1 MLLATR
7 PNEWCLRQMEN
18 WFRCKWILRLF
29 FWHFDGLILRVK
41 IFGVEEEVRDWYGG
55 VFNVFSSLVGLFTN
69 LNLRGVTLEW
79 IMVMIFCLSFSD
91 KEADLD
97 FCIT

>member
-1 MLLATR
+1 
-7 PNEWCLRQMEN
+7 MEN
-18 WFRCKWILRLF
+18 CFRCKWILRLF
-29 FWHFDGLILRVK
+29 FCHFDGLILRVK
-41 IFGVEEEVRDWYGG
+41 IFGVEEEVRDWYEG
-55 VFNVFSSLVGLFTN
+55 VFSFFSSLVVQCTN

-79 IMVMIFCLSFSD
+79 IMAMIFCLSFSD

>member
-1 MLLATR
+1 L
-7 PNEWCLRQMEN
+7 
-18 WFRCKWILRLF
+18 
-29 FWHFDGLILRVK
+29 DGLIVRVK
-41 IFGVEEEVRDWYGG
+41 IFGVEEEVRDWYEGIYS
-55 VFNVFSSLVGLFTN
+55 FFSSLVGLCTN

-79 IMVMIFCLSFSD
+79 IIVMIFCLSFSD